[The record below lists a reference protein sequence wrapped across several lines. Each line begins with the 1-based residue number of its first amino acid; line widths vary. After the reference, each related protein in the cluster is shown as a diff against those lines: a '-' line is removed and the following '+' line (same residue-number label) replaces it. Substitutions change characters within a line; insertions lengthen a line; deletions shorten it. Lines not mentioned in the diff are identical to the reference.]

1 MAKIYYDRAVR
12 YFDFYTDILK
22 LKLRSKYH
30 QKKQK
35 EELN

>member
-22 LKLRSKYH
+22 LKT
-30 QKKQK
+30 KKQVPS
-35 EELN
+35 